1 MTTDQQV
8 KLLKS
13 LINEGKPLSSAAAK
27 AGMSEPTARKYRRLK
42 TLPSEQR
49 RPRTWR
55 TREDPFAQ
63 VWHEIERLLELD
75 AGLQAKTVF
84 EELERRYPGRFKPGQ
99 LRTLQRRFRTWR
111 AHEGPP
117 KEVFFPQI
125 HRPGA
130 QCQSDFT
137 DMKALRVT
145 INGEPYAHLCYHF
158 VLTYSNWEWVTLA
171 PSESFE
177 ALVEGLQASLWELGA
192 VPQEHR
198 TDNLSAAT
206 HDLKGSR
213 GRSFNERYLEVLSHY
228 AMTGSKNNPG
238 RGHENGDVESSHH
251 HFKRALDQRLRL
263 RGSRDF
269 PDRKAFQQFLES
281 LVTDRNRRRGQ
292 RLAEERAVMRALP
305 ARPLPACRD
314 EFATVTRWSTVR
326 IGKKAYSVPSRLR
339 GERLHVRLFAT
350 RVELRGGLVFL
361 NSNPPFLGGL
371 AAG

>member
-8 KLLKS
+8 KLLMS
-13 LINEGKPLSSAAAK
+13 LINEGKPLSTAAAK

-42 TLPSEQR
+42 QLPSELS

-63 VWHEIERLLELD
+63 VWHEIERMLELD

-117 KEVFFPQI
+117 KEVFFPQV
-125 HRPGA
+125 HRPGE

-137 DMKALRVT
+137 DMRALCVT

-158 VLTYSNWEWVTLA
+158 VLTYSNWEWVVLA

-177 ALVEGLQASLWELGA
+177 ALVEGLQSSVWELGA
-192 VPQEHR
+192 VPLDHR

-206 HDLKGSR
+206 HGLKGSR
-213 GRSFNERYLEVLSHY
+213 GRSFNERYLEVL
-228 AMTGSKNNPG
+228 
-238 RGHENGDVESSHH
+238 R
-251 HFKRALDQRLRL
+251 QR
-263 RGSRDF
+263 
-269 PDRKAFQQFLES
+269 
-281 LVTDRNRRRGQ
+281 
-292 RLAEERAVMRALP
+292 P
-305 ARPLPACRD
+305 A
-314 EFATVTRWSTVR
+314 
-326 IGKKAYSVPSRLR
+326 
-339 GERLHVRLFAT
+339 
-350 RVELRGGLVFL
+350 
-361 NSNPPFLGGL
+361 
-371 AAG
+371 